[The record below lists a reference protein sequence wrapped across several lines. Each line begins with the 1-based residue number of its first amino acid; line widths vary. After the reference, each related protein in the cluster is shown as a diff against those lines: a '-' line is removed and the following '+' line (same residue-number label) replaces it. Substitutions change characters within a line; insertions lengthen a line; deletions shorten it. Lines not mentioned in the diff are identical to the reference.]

1 MLQITK
7 VSFTQNNTALVK
19 VVKGDDAV
27 ILEIDLTETLGLQPF
42 KVSNLSVAQFDE
54 LESFDATTDNSV
66 SAFISNNRD
75 SFDALHSSL

>member
-1 MLQITK
+1 MQITK

-54 LESFDATTDNSV
+54 LESFDATNDNSV
-66 SAFISNNRD
+66 AAFISNNRD
-75 SFDALHSSL
+75 SFDALHSN

>member
-1 MLQITK
+1 MQITK

-19 VVKGDDAV
+19 AVKGDDAV

-54 LESFDATTDNSV
+54 LESFDATNDNSV
-66 SAFISNNRD
+66 AAFISNNRD
-75 SFDALHSSL
+75 SFDALHSN

>member
-19 VVKGDDAV
+19 AVKGTDAA
-27 ILEIDLTETLGLQPF
+27 IFEIELTETLGMQGF
-42 KVSNLSVAQFDE
+42 KASNMTVAQFDQ
-54 LESFDATTDNSV
+54 LESFDATEDNSV

-75 SFDALHSSL
+75 AFDNLYSNK

>member
-1 MLQITK
+1 MQITL

-54 LESFDATTDNSV
+54 LESFDATNDNSV
-66 SAFISNNRD
+66 AAFISNNRD
-75 SFDALHSSL
+75 SFDALHSN